1 MKRITIITGHYGT
14 GKTNISVNLAVRLA
28 NEGKKV
34 TVVDLDLVNPYF
46 RTADFENNFARL
58 GISLLKPMYANT
70 NLDIPAIGF
79 ELEPLLSDV
88 SQHIIIDVGGDDAGA
103 TALGRFSEAF
113 SEFSDELDMLFV
125 INQMRLLTK
134 TAGEAAELMREIEKT
149 ARLKHTGIVNNT
161 NLGAETTADIV
172 EGSFAFAEE
181 TAALTGLP
189 LVCTTCRNDI
199 EINNRTGILPVE
211 IYVKLPWD

>member
-79 ELEPLLSDV
+79 ELEPLLSNV

>member
-14 GKTNISVNLAVRLA
+14 GKTNISVNIAVRLA

>member
-14 GKTNISVNLAVRLA
+14 GKTNISVNIAVRLA

-79 ELEPLLSDV
+79 ELEPLLSNV